1 MVKKLLNAVGVKHSS
16 YQKDKK
22 NKETL
27 TNISVWTDED
37 IEAIEKVSKS
47 MQKLTI
53 REWLWI

>member
-37 IEAIEKVSKS
+37 IEAIEKVNA
-47 MQKLTI
+47 
-53 REWLWI
+53 